1 MGKYLIISTVCLV
14 ISALLITGSAAGNSP
29 DELKQLL
36 SSLNDP
42 KISVLDL
49 AFFLATHNY
58 DARPANG
65 YVELKLDGKA
75 YKLIPNSDQGLCTII
90 PLNGS

>member
-1 MGKYLIISTVCLV
+1 MGKYLIISIASLV
-14 ISALLITGSAAGNSP
+14 ISALLITSSAAGNGP

-58 DARPANG
+58 DAKPAKD
-65 YVELKLDGKA
+65 YVDLRLDGKA